1 MAVKN
6 IDEWLRWLITPDTK
20 LPEDQFPN
28 TRITPLKVDL
38 GSQPLDRY
46 AASQAAMS
54 GKHWHELM
62 LRQVGSW
69 VAKCN
74 IDEEIKV
81 LAAAQTLP
89 GYTIEQTAVE
99 VQKMIVGARS
109 KGFDKS
115 QAVRLLQPLRCQD
128 RS

>member
-6 IDEWLRWLITPDTK
+6 IDEWMCWLITPDTQ

-54 GKHWHELM
+54 GKNWHDHM
-62 LRQVGSW
+62 LRLVGSW
-69 VAKCN
+69 VAKGST
-74 IDEEIKV
+74 DEEIHV
-81 LAAAQTLP
+81 RAAEYTLA
-89 GYTIEQTAVE
+89 GYTPEQTYAE
-99 VQKMIVGARS
+99 V
-109 KGFDKS
+109 
-115 QAVRLLQPLRCQD
+115 
-128 RS
+128 